1 MRLAFDVDELRGDS
15 NPIACPPDTG
25 LEQEVDAEFAADLV
39 RALGGVLVLHRR
51 RARDNAK
58 SRWLEPAELG
68 DHFFSQPVAEV
79 LLVRIA
85 GQVLERQHGQHDSRR
100 NTRARD
106 KERDSCDCGD
116 DHQRDA
122 SKRQGCP
129 APSGRWRW
137 RKPRFVVLQ
146 DRFLECITVPRDG
159 ADEARRGT
167 VSKDLPNLADQVG
180 QILFNDERV
189 RPELVLKVC
198 FRQRLRAV
206 DSENLEKLER
216 LG

>member
-1 MRLAFDVDELRGDS
+1 MA
-15 NPIACPPDTG
+15 
-25 LEQEVDAEFAADLV
+25 
-39 RALGGVLVLHRR
+39 
-51 RARDNAK
+51 
-58 SRWLEPAELG
+58 EPAELG

-85 GQVLERQHGQHDSRR
+85 GQVLERQHDQHDSRR
-100 NTRARD
+100 RTRARD
-106 KERDSCDCGD
+106 KERDRCDCGD

-146 DRFLECITVPRDG
+146 DRFVERIAVPRDG
-159 ADEARRGT
+159 ADEARRGRT
-167 VSKDLPNLADQVG
+167 VSEYLPNLADQVR
-180 QILFNDERV
+180 QILFHDERV

-198 FRQRLRAV
+198 LRQRLRAV
-206 DSENLEKLER
+206 GHENLEQLER